1 MRTLPTRA
9 LPSSPVS
16 VSVAVAALAAAVVA
30 VLPAPAATAAA
41 ADAPEPVRHAAPADH
56 ASYIVTVRRDL
67 DPAAVARTVG
77 AAPQYVYRT
86 ALHGFSARLSPGQVA
101 ALRAMPGV
109 EAVRADGQ
117 VSGFGT

>member
-1 MRTLPTRA
+1 M
-9 LPSSPVS
+9 S
-16 VSVAVAALAAAVVA
+16 VTVAALAAAVVA
-30 VLPAPAATAAA
+30 VLPATAAAA

>member
-16 VSVAVAALAAAVVA
+16 VAVAALAAAAVVA
-30 VLPAPAATAAA
+30 VLPATAATAAA

-67 DPAAVARTVG
+67 DPAAVARMVG